1 MRTVEVTSGNELLF
15 SGLDLNEMGI
25 YSSIERRE
33 ELKKKKKFVRTED
46 NVKVTS
52 VNELYSQ
59 GLGARPALIA

>member
-1 MRTVEVTSGNELLF
+1 
-15 SGLDLNEMGI
+15 MGI

-33 ELKKKKKFVRTED
+33 EKKKKKKFVRTED